1 MRKSPTATLLANIKR
16 EAKRRAK
23 ATNASYNATLDAVA
37 REFGFASWHAVTQC
51 RNAAVPVPAAASEC
65 ELPVDPVLPPMFD
78 YTPNEDRPE
87 SDLAQWWL
95 KPFAVTRG
103 DGTFDVRCLDG
114 GAHDRSTWYGTAN
127 DLESA
132 KEIAASKL
140 ANWLE
145 FLDQP
150 IMTIDADSYSLTI
163 GSLHPRL
170 PRAVLA
176 TFESIESA
184 RAWLAEWEKDLA
196 TKPERTAAALKRARQ
211 VVIDSAAADGW

>member
-1 MRKSPTATLLANIKR
+1 MSKSPTATLLANIKR

-51 RNAAVPVPAAASEC
+51 KNAAVPVPAAASER
-65 ELPVDPVLPPMFD
+65 ELPVDPLLRPMFD

-87 SDLAQWWL
+87 SELAQWWL

-114 GAHDRSTWYGTAN
+114 GAHDRSTWYGTAS
-127 DLESA
+127 DLASA
-132 KEIAASKL
+132 KEIAAAKL

-145 FLDQP
+145 FLDRP
-150 IMTIDADSYSLTI
+150 IVTMDADSYSLTI

-176 TFESIESA
+176 TFESMDLL
-184 RAWLAEWEKDLA
+184 RAWLAEWEENIA
-196 TKPERTAAALKRARQ
+196 THPERTAAALQLARQ
-211 VVIDSAAADGW
+211 VVIESDAAAMR